1 MGNAS
6 LQIAEQR
13 FDVRLVNQVILR
25 TMRFGNEAGSI
36 VEERERGI
44 ISPSDEKVD

>member
-13 FDVRLVNQVILR
+13 FDVRLVNQVVLR